1 MTKPVILLVPGAWH
15 EPSCFSPLAS
25 YLVNHGYTVEGI
37 SLPSV
42 DSSPPQ
48 PNFDGDVAAV
58 ASTIRKHADQG
69 SEIVVFFH
77 SYGGIP
83 GSSACRGLL
92 KSDREA
98 RGKAGGVTHLIF
110 CSAHAVDEGVS
121 VMDNLGGEPLPWFNL
136 SEDGMTSVLEGRVPA
151 ELFYNDI
158 DDEKVLAEL
167 LGKLKPQSY
176 GAFWS
181 KSTYAA
187 WQDVD
192 STYVHCERDNAIPVA
207 FQRQMVA
214 NVRRA
219 VQERGAGGRMH
230 DVTLDASHSAF
241 VSRPEEVG
249 MIVRRAAG
257 EKV

>member
-1 MTKPVILLVPGAWH
+1 MSKPVILLVPGAWH

-25 YLVNHGYTVEGI
+25 YLVKHGYTVEGI

-42 DSSPPQ
+42 NSSPPH
-48 PNFDGDVAAV
+48 PNFDGDVDAI
-58 ASTIRKHADQG
+58 ASTIRKYADQG
-69 SEIVVFFH
+69 SDIVAFFH

-92 KSDREA
+92 KIDREA
-98 RGKAGGVTHLIF
+98 QGKTGGVKHLIF

-136 SEDGMTSVLEGRVPA
+136 SEDGKTSKLADETSA

-167 LGKLKPQSY
+167 VGNVKPQSY

-181 KSTYAA
+181 KSSYAA
-187 WQDVD
+187 WMDVD
-192 STYVHCERDNAIPVA
+192 STYVHCERDNAMPVA
-207 FQRQMVA
+207 FQREMVA

-219 VQERGAGGRMH
+219 VEERGANGRMH
-230 DVTLDASHSAF
+230 DVTLDASHSSF

-249 MIVRRAAG
+249 LIVRRVAG

>member
-1 MTKPVILLVPGAWH
+1 MTKPVLLLVPGAWH
-15 EPSCFSPLAS
+15 EPSCFSLLAT
-25 YLVNHGYTVEGI
+25 YLVKHGYVVEGI

-42 DSSPPQ
+42 NSSPPH
-48 PNFDGDVAAV
+48 PNFDGDVDAI
-58 ASTIRKHADQG
+58 ASTIQKHADQG
-69 SEIVVFFH
+69 SDIVVFFH

-92 KSDREA
+92 KSDRDA
-98 RGKAGGVTHLIF
+98 RGKPGGVTHLIF
-110 CSAHAVDEGVS
+110 CAAHAVDEGVS

-136 SEDGMTSVLEGRVPA
+136 SEDRKRSVLADEMSA

-158 DDEKVLAEL
+158 DDDEVLAEL
-167 LGKLKPQSY
+167 VRNVKPQSY

-187 WQDVD
+187 WMDVD
-192 STYVHCERDNAIPVA
+192 STYVHCERDKAMPVGY
-207 FQRQMVA
+207 QRRMVA
-214 NVRRA
+214 DGRRA
-219 VQERGAGGRMH
+219 VEERGAKGRMH
-230 DVTLDASHSAF
+230 HVTLDAGHSPF

-249 MIVRRAAG
+249 MIVRRVAG